1 MTLFRDCWDGL
12 TLNIIKVL
20 KTTHSVNL
28 EAKNCYQDA
37 KYSNETYY
45 NYKLNYVD
53 FTIDF
58 LARLFSYCIICFTR
72 GISFFSFLL
81 TFDVFFGVILVPK
94 RVSAVTLRW
103 VCWQDRFICIILTNK
118 KLIILAGFLHHILN
132 IRFDISVKIIT
143 GNAWHGID
151 IKCKLIIITR
161 LIFKSSNVP
170 KLFHSSNRSKNY
182 TLIFDVEPR
191 HRTPSKHLPE
201 PLAILINFVDK
212 PIGLPICYEEFS
224 IRTTIYIPKV
234 SVISYHIWADSILKH
249 PNNNKSKILFNK
261 NKLTIEFNI
270 LYQSYEICL
279 QHLPSVIIVMV
290 DL

>member
-1 MTLFRDCWDGL
+1 
-12 TLNIIKVL
+12 V
-20 KTTHSVNL
+20 
-28 EAKNCYQDA
+28 EAKNCYQDV

-53 FTIDF
+53 FAID
-58 LARLFSYCIICFTR
+58 LLTRLYSYCRICFITR
-72 GISFFSFLL
+72 GISFFRSLL
-81 TFDVFFGVILVPK
+81 TFGVFSGVILVPK

-103 VCWQDRFICIILTNK
+103 VCWQDRLICIILANK
-118 KLIILAGFLHHILN
+118 KLIILTGLLHHILH

-143 GNAWHGID
+143 GNAWHGIY

-170 KLFHSSNRSKNY
+170 KLFHSTNRSKNY

-191 HRTPSKHLPE
+191 HRTPSKHLPK
-201 PLAILINFVDK
+201 PVAILINFVDK
-212 PIGLPICYEEFS
+212 PIGLSICYVEFS

-234 SVISYHIWADSILKH
+234 SVISYHIWADAILKH

-270 LYQSYEICL
+270 LYQLNAICL
-279 QHLPSVIIVMV
+279 RHLPSVIIVMV
-290 DL
+290 DLYFLILVHGDNKMLSQLHIH